1 MSKQFLNDI
10 FQNDCISTVKSIQ
23 TQDSSL
29 DDIPYNFLI
38 GGDEKIYEGRG
49 FNYQG
54 QHTQNLDATEYNSI
68 GICVAFIGN
77 YTSVTPNSTT
87 IQLLKDFI
95 QVFVEQQII
104 ANDYIIVLQDDLKYF
119 QQKAEAL
126 NAVIKLLKNFRPC
139 KLNKIS

>member
-1 MSKQFLNDI
+1 M
-10 FQNDCISTVKSIQ
+10 
-23 TQDSSL
+23 
-29 DDIPYNFLI
+29 
-38 GGDEKIYEGRG
+38 
-49 FNYQG
+49 
-54 QHTQNLDATEYNSI
+54 
-68 GICVAFIGN
+68 
-77 YTSVTPNSTT
+77 TPNSTT